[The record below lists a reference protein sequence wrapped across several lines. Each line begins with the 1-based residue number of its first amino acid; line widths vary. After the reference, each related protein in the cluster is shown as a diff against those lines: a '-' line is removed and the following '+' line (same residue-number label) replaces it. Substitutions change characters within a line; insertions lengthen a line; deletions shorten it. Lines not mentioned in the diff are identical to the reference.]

1 MSGLETIKINFFI
14 KKTKLLKNGEA
25 PIFVRIIINKE
36 RDEYALKKS
45 ILPKYWNESKQI
57 AKGNSDEAESIN
69 QLIDQHRSKIQSYF
83 TFMTMDNLPISA
95 RIIKEKLVGKKETRK
110 TILKVFQEHN
120 DNARKLI
127 NIDFAAETIQ
137 RYETCYK
144 HTKDF
149 IRWQYKRED
158 LPLDDLNHQFISNYE
173 LYLKTERKCSHNTTI
188 KYLKNF
194 KKIVR
199 IALAN
204 NWMKKDP
211 FATIKFKLKPVDTV
225 YLTKEELDNIISK
238 EIEIDRLKQVRDVFV
253 FCCFTGL
260 AFSDVKSLKREHLST
275 DKNGITW
282 IHKKRTKTDQMSTIF
297 MIEAA
302 KKLMAKYENNPE
314 LIEKSAVM
322 PVLTNQKMNAYLKEI
337 GTICNINKSIS
348 THTARHTF
356 ATTVALENNI
366 PLEVVSKI
374 LGHSS
379 TKMTQ
384 RYARITEELIKKNM
398 TKIANLY

>member
-45 ILPKYWNESKQI
+45 ILPKQWNETKQL
-57 AKGNSDEAESIN
+57 AKGSSEKSQEVN
-69 QLIDQHRSKIQSYF
+69 QLIELHSSKIKSYF
-83 TFMTMDNLPISA
+83 DFLIMDNQQVSP
-95 RIIKEKLVGKKETRK
+95 RIIKEKIVGKKETRR

-127 NIDFAAETIQ
+127 GIDFAPDTVQ
-137 RYETCYK
+137 RYETCYT

-158 LPLDDLNHQFISNYE
+158 MALEDLNHQFVRNYE
-173 LYLKTERKCSHNTTI
+173 LYLKTERKCAHNTAI

-204 NWMKKDP
+204 GWMKKDP
-211 FATIKFKLKPVDTV
+211 FATIKFKLKPVDAV
-225 YLTKEELDNIISK
+225 YLTKEELDTVINK
-238 EIEIDRLKQVRDVFV
+238 EIGIERLRQVRDVFV

-260 AFSDVKSLKREHLST
+260 AFSDAKSLKREHITT
-275 DKNGITW
+275 DGNGITW

-297 MIEAA
+297 VIEAA
-302 KKLMAKYENNPE
+302 KKLMAKYEYEPE
-314 LIEKSAVM
+314 LIEKGAVL
-322 PVLTNQKMNAYLKEI
+322 PVLSNQKMNAYLKEI
-337 GTICNINKSIS
+337 GSICGIAKPIS

-356 ATTVALENNI
+356 ATTVALENNM
-366 PLEVVSKI
+366 PLEVVSKT

-384 RYARITEELIKKNM
+384 RYARTTEVLIKKNM
-398 TKIANLY
+398 EKIAHLY

>member
-36 RDEYALKKS
+36 RDEYGLKQS
-45 ILPKYWNESKQI
+45 ILPKQWNESKQFV
-57 AKGNSDEAESIN
+57 KGNSEQAEKIN
-69 QLIDQHRSKIQSYF
+69 QLIELHRTKIQSYF
-83 TFMTMDNLPISA
+83 NFMTMDNQPINP
-95 RIIKEKLVGKKETRK
+95 RILKEKMVGKKETRR

-127 NIDFAAETIQ
+127 GIDFAPDTIQ
-137 RYETCYK
+137 RYETCYM

-158 LPLDDLNHQFISNYE
+158 MALEDLNHQFVRNYE
-173 LYLKTERKCSHNTTI
+173 LYLKTERKCAHNTAI

-204 NWMKKDP
+204 GWMKKDP
-211 FATIKFKLKPVDTV
+211 FATIKFKLKPVDAV
-225 YLTKEELDNIISK
+225 YLTKEELDTLINKDISM
-238 EIEIDRLKQVRDVFV
+238 ERLRQVRDVFV

-260 AFSDVKSLKREHLST
+260 AFSDVKSLKRQHITT
-275 DKNGITW
+275 DSNRITW

-297 MIEAA
+297 VIEAA
-302 KKLMAKYENNPE
+302 KKLMAKYKNEPE
-314 LIEKSAVM
+314 LIEKDAVL
-322 PVLTNQKMNAYLKEI
+322 PVLSNQKMNAYLKEI
-337 GTICNINKSIS
+337 GTICGIDKPIS

-356 ATTVALENNI
+356 ATTVALENNM
-366 PLEVVSKI
+366 PLEVVSKT

-384 RYARITEELIKKNM
+384 RYARTTEALISKNM
-398 TKIANLY
+398 EKIANLY

>member
-1 MSGLETIKINFFI
+1 MSGLEHVKILFFI
-14 KKTKLLKNGEA
+14 KRTKLTKTGDA
-25 PIFVRIIINKE
+25 TIFVRITINKE
-36 RDEYALKKS
+36 RTEFSLKKHVS
-45 ILPKYWNESKQI
+45 PKIWDDKKEK
-57 AKGNSDEAESIN
+57 AKGRTQEAVEIN
-69 QLIDQHRSKIQSYF
+69 DFVDQYQKKILSYID
-83 TFMTMDNLPISA
+83 FMILDNQTVTA
-95 RIIKEKLVGKKETRK
+95 RIVQEKLIGKKEIRR

-127 NIDFAAETIQ
+127 GIDFAPDTVQ
-137 RYETCYK
+137 RYETCYT

-158 LPLDDLNHQFISNYE
+158 MALEDLNHQFVRNYE
-173 LYLKTERKCSHNTTI
+173 LYLKTERNCAHNTAI

-204 NWMKKDP
+204 GWIKKDP
-211 FATIKFKLKPVDTV
+211 FATIKFKLKPVDAV
-225 YLTKEELDNIISK
+225 YLTKEELDTVINK
-238 EIEIDRLKQVRDVFV
+238 EIAIERLKQVRDVFV

-260 AFSDVKSLKREHLST
+260 AFSDAKSLKREHITT
-275 DKNGITW
+275 DGNGITW

-297 MIEAA
+297 VIEAA
-302 KKLMAKYENNPE
+302 KKLMAKYEYEPE
-314 LIEKSAVM
+314 LIEKDGVL
-322 PVLTNQKMNAYLKEI
+322 PVLSNQKMNAYLKEI
-337 GTICNINKSIS
+337 GTICGINKPIS

-356 ATTVALENNI
+356 ATTVALENDM
-366 PLEVVSKI
+366 PLEVVSKT

-384 RYARITEELIKKNM
+384 RYARTTEALIQKNM
-398 TKIANLY
+398 EKIKDLY